1 VWRRRPTPDRLAA
14 LRGRTAVVTGAS
26 SGIGAAFCGALAA
39 EGIGVGGVARRAPE
53 LEAVVRGIGGEALV
67 ADLATAE
74 GRERVAGRICGDD
87 DVALLVNNAGVAAHG
102 RFADVPLEASLAM
115 VELNVVTVVALS
127 KRTVDAFSRRG
138 GGAILNVASTAAYK
152 PMADLVVYG
161 SGKAFVRGFSLGLRR
176 EVRRTGI
183 DVCVVAPG
191 PVRTAMLED
200 ALGRPL
206 APRGL
211 IGRALE
217 RTYFMDA
224 DECVRRSLEGLRRGR
239 AEVVVDPVDRAVV
252 RLPHGLLER
261 VDAWSLRHLTGG
273 R

>member
-1 VWRRRPTPDRLAA
+1 
-14 LRGRTAVVTGAS
+14 VTGAS
-26 SGIGAAFCGALAA
+26 SGIGAAFCRALAA
-39 EGIGVGGVARRAPE
+39 EGMAIVGVARRAPE
-53 LEAVVRGIGGEALV
+53 LAAVLEGIGGEALV

-74 GRERVAGRICGDD
+74 GRKRAGDRIAAG
-87 DVALLVNNAGVAAHG
+87 DVALLVNNAGVATHG

-115 VELNVVTVVALS
+115 VELNVGTVVALT
-127 KRTVDAFSRRG
+127 KRAVDAFAARG
-138 GGAILNVASTAAYK
+138 GGAILNVASTSAYK

-161 SGKAFVRGFSLGLRR
+161 SAKSFVRGFSLGLRQ
-176 EVRRTGI
+176 EVRKAGV

-200 ALGRPL
+200 ALGRPI
-206 APRGL
+206 APRGAL
-211 IGRALE
+211 GRLLE

-224 DECVRRSLEGLRRGR
+224 DECVRRSLEGIRRGR
-239 AEVVVDPVDRAVV
+239 GEVVVDPVDRAVV

>member
-1 VWRRRPTPDRLAA
+1 
-14 LRGRTAVVTGAS
+14 
-26 SGIGAAFCGALAA
+26 
-39 EGIGVGGVARRAPE
+39 
-53 LEAVVRGIGGEALV
+53 V
-67 ADLATAE
+67 ADLATDE
-74 GRERVAGRICGDD
+74 GREPVGDRIAAD
-87 DVALLVNNAGVAAHG
+87 DVALLVNNAGVATHG
-102 RFADVPLEASLAM
+102 RFADVPIEATLAM
-115 VELNVVTVVALS
+115 VELNVASVVTLS
-127 KRTVDAFSRRG
+127 KRAVDAFSEDGRG

-161 SGKAFVRGFSLGLRR
+161 SAKAFVRGFSLGLRQ
-176 EVRRTGI
+176 EVHGRGI

-200 ALGRPL
+200 ALGRPI
-206 APRGL
+206 APRGA

-224 DECVRRSLEGLRRGR
+224 EECVRRSLEGLRRGR
-239 AEVVVDPVDRAVV
+239 REVVVDPVDRAVV
-252 RLPHGLLER
+252 RLPHGVLER